1 MPNIHHHTTWDSV
14 LSNFFTQLAVDLLER
29 LFAGDGDGWE
39 SSLQVKWQHSS
50 EKGRPKSPDELEGV
64 MTTVTRKQIRHIIDA
79 LSFCVAIIL
88 RALLYY
94 YYYYLLGRDNSNNK
108 GAANY
113 EGVGHWRWLPRWQM
127 VWGWNST
134 KNTVASWN
142 SACRCSGSREL
153 DDVYW

>member
-1 MPNIHHHTTWDSV
+1 MPNIHYHTTWDSDHSV

-39 SSLQVKWQHSS
+39 SSLQVKWQHSC
-50 EKGRPKSPDELEGV
+50 EKGRPKSPVCPDELEGV

-94 YYYYLLGRDNSNNK
+94 YYYYLLGR
-108 GAANY
+108 
-113 EGVGHWRWLPRWQM
+113 
-127 VWGWNST
+127 
-134 KNTVASWN
+134 
-142 SACRCSGSREL
+142 
-153 DDVYW
+153 